1 MAGEKKASFLLF
13 LPPACMQQQAAGAE
27 SMPVLLCQVW
37 HCQGS
42 VLLGFSRGKKK
53 KKEQGKEEV
62 LMPAVFL
69 GAPTAPL
76 SSPTTTK
83 PQQRFAGRA
92 DDALTAAAVA
102 LPCCWSVQKP
112 CQQQLFSKNGY
123 FLKCLLLS
131 VVHLLLSSWFEKFCS
146 PSWEAGPGEHRGS

>member
-1 MAGEKKASFLLF
+1 MHLRKQNAPAISDRAAVGMDLFIFNLFSEWQGKKSLLF
-13 LPPACMQQQAAGAE
+13 FYFCPPPACSSRRPGLRACPCCSAKSGIAKA
-27 SMPVLLCQVW
+27 LFYW
-37 HCQGS
+37 
-42 VLLGFSRGKKK
+42 GFPEKKK
-53 KKEQGKEEV
+53 KKGQGKEEV
-62 LMPAVFL
+62 LMPAVFQ

-112 CQQQLFSKNGY
+112 CQ
-123 FLKCLLLS
+123 
-131 VVHLLLSSWFEKFCS
+131 
-146 PSWEAGPGEHRGS
+146 